1 MMDILRIL
9 ETERQPITLTRLT
22 QKVNTCYASLRNAV
36 NFLAE
41 RNLVEIKTEKIR
53 KMTVKKAKITEKGK
67 EILQEYL
74 KMITLLGG
82 EKI

>member
-9 ETERQPITLTRLT
+9 ETERRPITLTRLA
-22 QKVNTCYASLRNAV
+22 QKVNTCYVSLRNAV

-53 KMTVKKAKITEKGK
+53 EMTVKKAKITEKGK